1 MPHRCVRCG
10 TVYDD
15 GSEEILKG
23 CSCGAKL
30 FFYVKKKDLEESGEI
45 VENLS
50 DDEKKQIEEDVCD
63 LVGVNPEEETPVV
76 LDLESIRVMKPGKFE
91 LDLVNLFNRDKPLV
105 YKLEEGKYIIDI
117 SESFKRNSPDKKEKK
132 SFFRKKNS
140 Q

>member
-30 FFYVKKKDLEESGEI
+30 FFFVKKKDLEESGEI

-50 DDEKKQIEEDVCD
+50 DDEKKQIEEDVCE
-63 LVGVNPEEETPVV
+63 LVGVNPEEEIPVV
-76 LDLESIRVMKPGKFE
+76 LDLESIRIMKPGKFE

-105 YKLEEGKYIIDI
+105 YKLEEGKYYVDI
-117 SESFKRNSPDKKEKK
+117 SESFKRNADEKKEKK
-132 SFFRKKNS
+132 GFFKNKK
-140 Q
+140 